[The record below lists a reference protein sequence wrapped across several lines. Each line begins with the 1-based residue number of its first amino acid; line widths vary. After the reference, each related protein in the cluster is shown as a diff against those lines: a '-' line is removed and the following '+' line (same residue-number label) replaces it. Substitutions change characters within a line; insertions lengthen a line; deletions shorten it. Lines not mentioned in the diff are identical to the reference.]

1 MLAHDGKAL
10 TMDADR
16 FDSLSRSL
24 PFRSRR
30 GAVRA
35 ISILGALGVLDRL
48 GATAAEKKKG
58 GKKKGGRSKRDCE
71 SCPTCESCLTCERC
85 FISRAPTCVGG
96 CPDGCF
102 CFHGPGGDAPFC
114 ASSGSGGGHCDDASC
129 TSHGDC
135 MGTEKPYCM
144 FALSSAESEGQIV
157 PVDCQG
163 KGICVSFSPCGA

>member
-71 SCPTCESCLTCERC
+71 SWPDLRVVPDLRALFHLASTDLRRRLSGRVFLL
-85 FISRAPTCVGG
+85 SRARWG
-96 CPDGCF
+96 CPILRL
-102 CFHGPGGDAPFC
+102 
-114 ASSGSGGGHCDDASC
+114 
-129 TSHGDC
+129 
-135 MGTEKPYCM
+135 KWVRRW
-144 FALSSAESEGQIV
+144 ALR
-157 PVDCQG
+157 
-163 KGICVSFSPCGA
+163 